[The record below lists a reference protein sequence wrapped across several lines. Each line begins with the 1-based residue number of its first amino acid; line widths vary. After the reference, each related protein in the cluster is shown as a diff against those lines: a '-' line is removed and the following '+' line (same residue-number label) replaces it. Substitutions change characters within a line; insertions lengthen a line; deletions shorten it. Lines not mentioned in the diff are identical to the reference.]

1 MENQNNVTPTI
12 DEVEA
17 AITQRVV
24 SGVQSVSVDGMSTSY
39 QSLDSQ
45 MKALSALSQYQAA
58 KNPLGAIKLFKI
70 KPGG

>member
-1 MENQNNVTPTI
+1 MQDQNQPTI
-12 DEVEA
+12 DQVEQ
-17 AITQRVV
+17 AIQQRII

>member
-1 MENQNNVTPTI
+1 MQEQNQPTI
-12 DEVEA
+12 DQVEQ
-17 AITQRVV
+17 AIQQRII

>member
-1 MENQNNVTPTI
+1 MQEQNQPTI
-12 DEVEA
+12 DQVEQ
-17 AITQRVV
+17 AIQQRII

-45 MKALSALSQYQAA
+45 MKALSALSQYQAS